1 MKQVNSPREIQQNS
15 PIVVRKSDAGSYSLF
30 YVLLGIDQK
39 ELGEQKED
47 EKSWEQQMKERRQ
60 REERRQSER
69 QEALE
74 RERRE
79 LEKLDQERVICLA

>member
-1 MKQVNSPREIQQNS
+1 ME
-15 PIVVRKSDAGSYSLF
+15 
-30 YVLLGIDQK
+30 
-39 ELGEQKED
+39 
-47 EKSWEQQMKERRQ
+47 ERRQ

-79 LEKLDQERVICLA
+79 LEKLDQGRVICLAKVSVVVSPLNAFRRLPGAQR